1 MYKWRKLK
9 DRIFFAVIL
18 ILSIIA
24 ITPVIHLIV
33 VTLANGLSVIIR
45 AGPSFFTSIPPAPTS
60 KDVGGIAPSLVGSL
74 MLTALAL
81 PITIVIALFSSIM
94 VNEFPRNPLSI
105 AVDVVA
111 KSLASIPTIAVS
123 MVVYLLVVVPMGT
136 FSTLAGVVA
145 LTIVSL
151 PYAYTYFST
160 YLRSIPETYRE
171 AAYSIAMS
179 RWKTVT
185 RVFLPIIRRGVLVT
199 VLMTMARILG
209 ETAALLFTVGRYR
222 IGVSTSILGPTDAL
236 PLLIFDYIL
245 TPYRNFQEIAW
256 GAAALLLIAY
266 LIIFI
271 ATKLAVRGVKL

>member
-1 MYKWRKLK
+1 
-9 DRIFFAVIL
+9 
-18 ILSIIA
+18 
-24 ITPVIHLIV
+24 
-33 VTLANGLSVIIR
+33 
-45 AGPSFFTSIPPAPTS
+45 
-60 KDVGGIAPSLVGSL
+60 
-74 MLTALAL
+74 
-81 PITIVIALFSSIM
+81 M

-123 MVVYLLVVVPMGT
+123 MVVYLLIVVPMRT
-136 FSTLAGVVA
+136 FSTLAGAVA

-160 YLRSIPETYRE
+160 YLRSVPEIYRE

-179 RWKTVT
+179 RWETII
-185 RVFLPIIRRGVLVT
+185 RIFLPIIRRGFLVA

-256 GAAALLLIAY
+256 GAAALLLLAY

-271 ATKLAVRGVKL
+271 ATKLAVREVKL

>member
-1 MYKWRKLK
+1 MYSWRKAK
-9 DRIFFAVIL
+9 DRIFFAL
-18 ILSIIA
+18 ILLLSLAAIA
-24 ITPVIHLIV
+24 PVIHLIV
-33 VTLANGLSVIIR
+33 VTIVNGLSAILR
-45 AGPSFFTSIPPAPTS
+45 AGLSFFTSPPPTPLS
-60 KDVGGIAPSLVGSL
+60 KEIGGIAPSLVGSL

-81 PITIVIALFSSIM
+81 PITIALALFSSIM

-123 MVVYLLVVVPMGT
+123 MVVYLLVVVPMGI
-136 FSTLAGVVA
+136 FSTFAGAVA

-179 RWKTVT
+179 RWGTVT
-185 RVFLPIIRRGVLVT
+185 RVFLPIIRRGVLVAI
-199 VLMTMARILG
+199 LMTMARILG

-222 IGVSTSILGPTDAL
+222 IGVSTSILGPTDAI

-245 TPYRNFQEIAW
+245 TPYKNFQDVAW
-256 GAAALLLIAY
+256 GAAALLLLAY
-266 LIIFI
+266 MAIFV
-271 ATKLAVRGVKL
+271 ATKLVVKEVRL